1 MKAIDPR
8 TMVGL
13 AVLVLSLLL
22 CLFLGTWFSRG
33 ASFAKGETGIHL
45 PLPAPHRT
53 VVSTER
59 VLGPLAETE
68 TGEKYNP
75 FNLQA
80 VLVAQGTKG
89 ALDAPPPPPIVSPL
103 PPPLPLPP
111 VTTEAP

>member
-1 MKAIDPR
+1 MKSIDQR

-22 CLFLGTWFSRG
+22 CLCLGTWFSG
-33 ASFAKGETGIHL
+33 STTFAKGDASIQL
-45 PLPAPHRT
+45 PLPATHRS
-53 VVSTER
+53 VVSAER
-59 VLGPLAETE
+59 VLGPLAEIE
-68 TGEKYNP
+68 TGEKFNP

-89 ALDAPPPPPIVSPL
+89 ALEAPPPPPIVSPL

-111 VTTEAP
+111 VQSEAP